1 MKAIVK
7 RIPFPQ
13 YTWSREMA
21 IVLVPEN
28 ENDETLLTE
37 IVDEDS
43 KFSCTIHSQ
52 DTLAAEV
59 SKRRA
64 QAYALEQRKII
75 EEVQEKREEVQDG
88 NSEW

>member
-28 ENDETLLTE
+28 ENDETLIQE
-37 IVDEDS
+37 IVDQDS
-43 KFSCTIHSQ
+43 KFSCNTYSEE
-52 DTLAAEV
+52 TFAAEV
-59 SKRRA
+59 SRRSVKA
-64 QAYALEQRKII
+64 HVLEQK
-75 EEVQEKREEVQDG
+75 EKEKEVQNG
-88 NSEW
+88 NSEG

>member
-43 KFSCTIHSQ
+43 KFSCAIHSE
-52 DTLAAEV
+52 DTFAAEV
-59 SKRRA
+59 SKRRV
-64 QAYALEQRKII
+64 QALEQRKII

-88 NSEW
+88 NSEG